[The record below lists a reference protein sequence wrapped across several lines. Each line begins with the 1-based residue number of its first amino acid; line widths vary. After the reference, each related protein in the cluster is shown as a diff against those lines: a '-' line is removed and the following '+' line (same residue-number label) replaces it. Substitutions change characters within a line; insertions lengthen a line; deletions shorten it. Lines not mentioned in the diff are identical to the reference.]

1 MLFRSKKASIDDLL
15 GADAQTNAKLIVD
28 SFNPDSSNSLQDAIC
43 INAAAAIIAYDNQNL
58 NFDDAMNLGFA
69 RAKGSI
75 ASGATLNL
83 LNKWRNF
90 SSSLN

>member
-1 MLFRSKKASIDDLL
+1 M
-15 GADAQTNAKLIVD
+15 DA
-28 SFNPDSSNSLQDAIC
+28 FNPDSSNSLQDAIC
-43 INAAAAIIAYDNQNL
+43 VNAAAAIIAFDNQDL
-58 NFDDAMNLGFA
+58 NFVDAMNLVFA